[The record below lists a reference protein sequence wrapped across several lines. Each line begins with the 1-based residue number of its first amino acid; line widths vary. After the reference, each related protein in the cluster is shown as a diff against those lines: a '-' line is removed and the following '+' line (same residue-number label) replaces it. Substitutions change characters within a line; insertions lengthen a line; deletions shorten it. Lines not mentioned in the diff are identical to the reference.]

1 MELIFVHSSSF
12 DAKFR
17 YPQHHPPLIRAYIV
31 PSIMALIF
39 FSFDTLFYSMP
50 DFQQNQI
57 DINHDQRR
65 WTPLCDIPTY
75 RFPLAPPFI
84 AALLTL
90 AYPMFR

>member
-57 DINHDQRR
+57 DINADGLPFAMSRLIDSL
-65 WTPLCDIPTY
+65 WPPLS
-75 RFPLAPPFI
+75 
-84 AALLTL
+84 
-90 AYPMFR
+90 